1 MKKMLA
7 AAGIGAMLIATS
19 AAAFADG
26 AATDDAPRVVDR
38 VSVDVISSDE
48 VAALVKPGAPA
59 PVATAGAYNSL
70 ISQATTA
77 EVAQAKSDFFR
88 CYPFGCADFGLP
100 DYSGL
105 WMTAAVVG
113 AVVVATNDDSESD

>member
-1 MKKMLA
+1 MKKMLV
-7 AAGIGAMLIATS
+7 AAGISAMLIASS

-38 VSVDVISSDE
+38 VAVDVISSDE
-48 VAALVKPGAPA
+48 VAGLVKPGAPA
-59 PVATAGAYNSL
+59 PVATAGTYNSL
-70 ISQATTA
+70 ISQATTG
-77 EVAQAKSDFFR
+77 EVEQAKSDFFR
-88 CYPFGCADFGLP
+88 CYPFGCEDFGFAN
-100 DYSGL
+100 YSGL